1 MRSPRQYK
9 FFANLPQACTADGTV
24 YDIVNIVT
32 YIQKFKR
39 HPISGESLALKNVI
53 SLNFAKNGEGQYHC
67 PVLHKVG
74 SSVPFQP
81 HEMHGRRQARL
92 AALVVKDAG
101 TGSRGAGIEGALAAC
116 WAVRCF
122 DVSCIVLLV
131 LAV

>member
-1 MRSPRQYK
+1 MGEASPGGTRLVTAHNQIK
-9 FFANLPQACTADGTV
+9 CAFRDNTNSSRNLPQACTADGTV

-39 HPISGESLALKNVI
+39 HPVSGESLALKNVI

-74 SSVPFQP
+74 FAVPFQT
-81 HEMHGRRQARL
+81 HEMHGRRQARP

-101 TGSRGAGIEGALAAC
+101 TGSRGADIEGR
-116 WAVRCF
+116 V
-122 DVSCIVLLV
+122 
-131 LAV
+131 